1 MQGGNRFYFNFEGTE
16 GLLPP
21 NEAHHAVKVLRKK
34 VKDRVL
40 LINGK
45 GEEYAGEICEI
56 KRNKGVTLVKVRIL
70 ELLRK
75 ESPPRIILNAFLPL
89 LKGEKTDF
97 LIEKG
102 TELGVNNF
110 TVYQSKHTIPKLYP
124 DKIYRFK
131 EKSLNALKQ
140 SGRLY
145 LPTVTLSTSLIET
158 LKDLS
163 TRSAIKILAHPKGT
177 SSPTL
182 ISESLKE
189 NPKEII
195 LLSGPEGDLSQEEFN
210 MAIDVGFLP
219 ISLSPYILKAETAS
233 LALIAIVTFLVK
245 EFYNKTY

>member
-1 MQGGNRFYFNFEGTE
+1 MQGGHRFYFNFEGAE
-16 GLLPP
+16 GLLPL
-21 NEAHHAVKVLRKK
+21 NEAHHAVMVLRKK
-34 VKDRVL
+34 VKDIVL

-45 GEEYAGEICEI
+45 GEEYVGQISEI
-56 KRNKGVTLVKVRIL
+56 KRNRGVTLVKVRIL

-75 ESPPRIILNAFLPL
+75 ESPPRIILNVFLPL
-89 LKGEKTDF
+89 LKGDRTDF

-110 TVYQSKHTIPKLYP
+110 TVYQSKHTIPKISP
-124 DKIYRFK
+124 DKILRFK

-145 LPTVTLSTSLIET
+145 LPTVTLSTSLIKT

-163 TRSAIKILAHPKGT
+163 PRSAIKILAHPKGD
-177 SSPTL
+177 SSLKL
-182 ISESLKE
+182 IAERLKE
-189 NPKEII
+189 NTEEII

-233 LALIAIVTFLVK
+233 LSLIAIVTYLIK
-245 EFYNKTY
+245 EFHNKTY